1 MLRSEW
7 EVAVVSSVEGL
18 APLWRELARMLED
31 ATVAAM
37 RRGRLLE
44 LLLLWRTKVF
54 MLILLYFKLNKVIKL
69 YKKLS
74 VHGTLLPSTSDPYLI
89 GFKKKH
95 P

>member
-54 MLILLYFKLNKVIKL
+54 MLILLYFKLNKVIK
-69 YKKLS
+69 
-74 VHGTLLPSTSDPYLI
+74 TL
-89 GFKKKH
+89 
-95 P
+95 